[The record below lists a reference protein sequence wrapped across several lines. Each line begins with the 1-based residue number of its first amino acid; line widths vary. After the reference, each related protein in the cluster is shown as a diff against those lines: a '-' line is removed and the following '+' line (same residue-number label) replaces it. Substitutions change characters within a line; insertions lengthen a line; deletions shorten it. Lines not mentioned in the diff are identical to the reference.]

1 MQYKSLSTVGP
12 VVLRDSLPVVHSTG
26 VVWGSWGP
34 CLVKS
39 TIGFFGTAVAAV
51 AAVAVGVDVTATV
64 AVFLSMSVLSSF
76 SGWMVCFGC
85 ILTLDRWWT
94 LVTSQ
99 ASWVHLYR
107 TLIYNDLL
115 WSIVIYCDQ
124 SPANKNKPDLTLL
137 SPSLSSFINY
147 MEKNTNIQRCK

>member
-1 MQYKSLSTVGP
+1 MKMHVNRKAWIYLYKAYTQTLDMQYKSLSTVGP

-26 VVWGSWGP
+26 VVWGSWSP

-115 WSIVIYCDQ
+115 WSIVIYCD
-124 SPANKNKPDLTLL
+124 LL
-137 SPSLSSFINY
+137 WSVSS
-147 MEKNTNIQRCK
+147 KQK